1 MFHCPV
7 LLCCGQSANYAQR
20 TMLSEPRSANHALC
34 RAQGPWHLQFAWHL
48 QLEWHLQLST
58 RDPPDVNSAAT
69 DAAAT
74 NAATNNTGTPTGS
87 ATARPVCQQ
96 VKSGVQLG
104 DGKRPAAVFTG
115 YSHVHASRVHAISL
129 KVLSQSEGTAPLL
142 QFFACADSPFACYPF
157 RLLLCVVGLCSSAD
171 CQPVASRP
179 NVALHPCTCP
189 PRTCP
194 LARALLAYPSSHGLV
209 NPL

>member
-1 MFHCPV
+1 
-7 LLCCGQSANYAQR
+7 
-20 TMLSEPRSANHALC
+20 MLSEPRSANHALC

-115 YSHVHASRVHAISL
+115 YSRVHASRVRASRVHAISL
-129 KVLSQSEGTAPLL
+129 KVLSQSEGTAPPL
-142 QFFACADSPFACYPF
+142 QFFACADSPFACY
-157 RLLLCVVGLCSSAD
+157 CVSSVCARRRTVS
-171 CQPVASRP
+171 PSLPGRTS
-179 NVALHPCTCP
+179 PCTLA
-189 PRTCP
+189 RAP